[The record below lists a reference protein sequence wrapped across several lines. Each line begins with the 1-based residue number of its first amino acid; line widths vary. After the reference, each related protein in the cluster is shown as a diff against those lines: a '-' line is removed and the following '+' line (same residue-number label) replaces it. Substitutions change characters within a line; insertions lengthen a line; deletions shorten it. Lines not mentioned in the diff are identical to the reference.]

1 MEKWS
6 KDHQIWYVLH
16 PGENKT
22 EYLPKN
28 GFFIFGGFLGPFFDF
43 FRLKKSKP
51 RVIKL
56 GSPNFE
62 CLASRAKWSRIF
74 ENKSVFHIFW
84 LFRGVFCF
92 IKLKKPKPRVIKLG
106 SPNLVCSIKI
116 SLLIVILIFM
126 AFLTRITLNIRIT
139 TLASP
144 A

>member
-28 GFFIFGGFLGPFFDF
+28 EFFIFGGFLGPFFDF

-56 GSPNFE
+56 GSPNLE
-62 CLASRAKWSRIF
+62 CLASRAYKAEYVRKFFFS
-74 ENKSVFHIFW
+74 FW
-84 LFRGVFCF
+84 GLLETFFDFLG
-92 IKLKKPKPRVIKLG
+92 LKNQN
-106 SPNLVCSIKI
+106 SE
-116 SLLIVILIFM
+116 
-126 AFLTRITLNIRIT
+126 
-139 TLASP
+139 
-144 A
+144 